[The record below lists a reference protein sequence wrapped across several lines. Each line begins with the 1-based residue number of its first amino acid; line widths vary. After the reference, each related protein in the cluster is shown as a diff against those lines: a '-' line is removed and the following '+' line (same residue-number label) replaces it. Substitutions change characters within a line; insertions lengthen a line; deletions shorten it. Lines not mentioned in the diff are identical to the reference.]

1 MDVNKPV
8 GLKLGSDIEIYCR
21 YCRLNLD
28 AVVSA
33 FGTDGALAKVQ
44 CRTCGHFQDYKPP
57 KDMDEAHR
65 KLVAKAMRIAEKHT
79 RGPQAAEARAK
90 KDAADEKAAA
100 ADLRPEAVM
109 RRLWEEA
116 TANVSPM
123 KMKVYDKFRT
133 YRKDDVITHKVHGL
147 GVVVRDDVEGTMTV
161 LFRDAVHEL
170 ERDVPREE

>member
-1 MDVNKPV
+1 MPV
-8 GLKLGSDIEIYCR
+8 TPKLGAYIDIYCR

-28 AVVSA
+28 GVVSA
-33 FGTDGALAKVQ
+33 LNEDGTIAKVK
-44 CRTCGHFQDYKPP
+44 CVTCGHFQNP
-57 KDMDEAHR
+57 KAPVDPGDAHR

-90 KDAADEKAAA
+90 ADAAADKAAA
-100 ADLRPEAVM
+100 GDLRPEAVM

-147 GVVVRDDVEGTMTV
+147 GVIVRDDVEGTMTV

-170 ERDVPREE
+170 ERDAPRED